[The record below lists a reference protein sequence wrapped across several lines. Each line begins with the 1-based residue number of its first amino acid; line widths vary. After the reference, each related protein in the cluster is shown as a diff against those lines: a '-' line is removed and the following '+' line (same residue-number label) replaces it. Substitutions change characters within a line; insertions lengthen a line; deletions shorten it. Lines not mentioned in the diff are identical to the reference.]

1 MRGKR
6 TVVQHRNKCLRSMQR
21 SSVEETS
28 HENALQP
35 GHDCVEPLRE
45 CPTVARLE
53 GGEELQEDLE
63 ECTQTLWNSSVLH
76 DEAIQGVRMATST
89 VYHARDCRPN
99 CIEATRSF

>member
-63 ECTQTLWNSSVLH
+63 GSPRLDLTRLEV
-76 DEAIQGVRMATST
+76 EIRMG
-89 VYHARDCRPN
+89 
-99 CIEATRSF
+99 